1 MKSNQGILDDKKMAA
16 RHRFWYK
23 KGFFGE
29 PTKKQIE
36 RSSMKMQKLVK
47 ALKTFSLDEVKK
59 IRATKSAPRYLA
71 KRITWR
77 FTEDMHTVRNASES
91 DFNHAISTFKIFR
104 S

>member
-1 MKSNQGILDDKKMAA
+1 MKTNKGELSEADLKA
-16 RHRFWYK
+16 RRRFWNK

-29 PTKKQIE
+29 PTKKELE
-36 RSSMKMQKLVK
+36 RRSMKMQKLVK
-47 ALKTFSLDEVKK
+47 ALKTFSIEEIKE
-59 IRATKSAPRYLA
+59 IRTTKYPGRY
-71 KRITWR
+71 